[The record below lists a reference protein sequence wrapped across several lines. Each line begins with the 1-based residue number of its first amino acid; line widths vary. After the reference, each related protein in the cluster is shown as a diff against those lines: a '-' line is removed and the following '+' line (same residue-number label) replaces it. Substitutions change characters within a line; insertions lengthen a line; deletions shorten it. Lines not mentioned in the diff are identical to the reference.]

1 MHAKSANVPL
11 IVFVNK
17 MDKPQ
22 KNLDKLKRELME
34 NDVLIEEFGGDTQ
47 IVYGSALKG
56 QGIEELFSAI
66 LLLADLLDLKANP
79 SRYPVGTVIESKVDK
94 GVGVVT
100 TIIVENGTLY
110 KGDFIVA
117 GSMLW

>member
-56 QGIEELFSAI
+56 RGNWRAY
-66 LLLADLLDLKANP
+66 
-79 SRYPVGTVIESKVDK
+79 SRQFYYLQTS
-94 GVGVVT
+94 
-100 TIIVENGTLY
+100 
-110 KGDFIVA
+110 
-117 GSMLW
+117 